1 MKAVRYLIL
10 AAICVAGFSTSPSAE
25 AQAST
30 NPSASATAPSPI
42 SVAPLTA
49 GQVTAAVP
57 KEIQSLIETFNQTR
71 DQYLAQQAALHAQL
85 KNATTPSE
93 REQIRLQVQANRQSF
108 LDALKAFREQLK
120 NELAALKGK
129 ISHEEFLRIID
140 AAHSAQ
146 TEGGIGHHK
155 GH

>member
-1 MKAVRYLIL
+1 MKAARYLIL
-10 AAICVAGFSTSPSAE
+10 AAICVAGFGTLPNAG

-30 NPSASATAPSPI
+30 NPSASATASPPI

-57 KEIQSLIETFNQTR
+57 KEIQSLILTFSQTR
-71 DQYLAQQAALHAQL
+71 DQYLAQQAVLLAQL
-85 KNATTPSE
+85 KNATTAAE

-108 LDALKAFREQLK
+108 LDALRAFREQLK
-120 NELAALKGK
+120 DELAALKGK

-140 AAHSAQ
+140 AAHNAQ
-146 TEGGIGHHK
+146 TEGGINRHK

>member
-1 MKAVRYLIL
+1 MKAARYLIL
-10 AAICVAGFSTSPSAE
+10 AAICVVGFSISPSAE

-30 NPSASATAPSPI
+30 SPSASATASTPI

-49 GQVTAAVP
+49 SQTTAAVP
-57 KEIQSLIETFNQTR
+57 KEIQSLIFTFNQTR
-71 DQYLAQQAALHAQL
+71 DQYLSQQAVLMAQL
-85 KNATTPSE
+85 KNATTGAE

-120 NELAALKGK
+120 EELAALKGK

-140 AAHSAQ
+140 AAHNAQ